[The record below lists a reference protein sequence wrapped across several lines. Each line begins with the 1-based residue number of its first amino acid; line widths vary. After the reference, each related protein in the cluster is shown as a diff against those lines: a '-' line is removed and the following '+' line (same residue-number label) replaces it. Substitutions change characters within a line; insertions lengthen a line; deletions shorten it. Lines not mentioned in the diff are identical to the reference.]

1 MHRAIDQNFPN
12 AAEPPRQ
19 FTKTVF
25 ADGKDK
31 TGANDLNSA
40 LAKLQQDNIPTD
52 EMKPK
57 SGAPGHRSSKSER
70 SQSPA
75 TSSKPRTGPTV
86 TDIRVSSPPS
96 KFSGIDPRAF
106 RPTGDYEQAISGQAN
121 AAEIKRAKMSLR
133 IVVIVALCAGAFLG
147 FLLLL
152 K

>member
-31 TGANDLNSA
+31 TGANDLSSA
-40 LAKLQQDNIPTD
+40 LAKLQQENIPTD
-52 EMKPK
+52 EIKPK
-57 SGAPGHRSSKSER
+57 SGAPSQRSSKNDR
-70 SQSPA
+70 SQSSSS
-75 TSSKPRTGPTV
+75 SSKPRTGPSTS
-86 TDIRVSSPPS
+86 DIRVSSPPS

-121 AAEIKRAKMSLR
+121 LAEIKRAKLSFR